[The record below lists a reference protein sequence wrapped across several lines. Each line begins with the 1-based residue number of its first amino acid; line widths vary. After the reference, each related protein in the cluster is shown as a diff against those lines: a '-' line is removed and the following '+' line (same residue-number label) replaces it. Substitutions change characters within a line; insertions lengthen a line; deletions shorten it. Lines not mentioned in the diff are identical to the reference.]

1 MWNHNNTEYHQNSNK
16 DLLYDLLGKELEDK
30 YDVEDMKKK
39 WKELL
44 KRFRQE
50 HSKASVKPSG
60 AGTAEIYTPTWEFH
74 EQLKY
79 VTVICDDTDVTVN
92 SISEPSKPK
101 VKKASKQQQRDSRED
116 RKLQLFSEAVV
127 AMRQP
132 EKHQGQN
139 SAIENSEV
147 AAFANYVRLTLS
159 KLNPKKFHRAK
170 KCIGDILFQIEESDE
185 MEVASGAGTRFSTH
199 GRYSPAPSIPSY
211 SSSEANN
218 SYQQNIHA
226 PHESMQMH
234 SFAPME
240 YY

>member
-30 YDVEDMKKK
+30 YDIEDMKKK

-60 AGTAEIYTPTWEFH
+60 AGTAEINMPTWEFY

-79 VTVICDDTDVTVN
+79 VTVICDDTNVTVN
-92 SISEPSKPK
+92 SISEPSKLK

-132 EKHQGQN
+132 EKHQGQKN
-139 SAIENSEV
+139 SIENSEV
-147 AAFANYVRLTLS
+147 ACSICKLCAFNLVKIKS
-159 KLNPKKFHRAK
+159 KKISQGKEVHRGY
-170 KCIGDILFQIEESDE
+170 IISDRRE
-185 MEVASGAGTRFSTH
+185 
-199 GRYSPAPSIPSY
+199 
-211 SSSEANN
+211 
-218 SYQQNIHA
+218 
-226 PHESMQMH
+226 
-234 SFAPME
+234 
-240 YY
+240 

>member
-1 MWNHNNTEYHQNSNK
+1 M
-16 DLLYDLLGKELEDK
+16 
-30 YDVEDMKKK
+30 
-39 WKELL
+39 L
-44 KRFRQE
+44 KRFKQE

-60 AGTAEIYTPTWEFH
+60 AGHGTAEIYTPSWEFY

-79 VTVICDDTDVTVN
+79 VTVICDDTDDTVS

-101 VKKASKQQQRDSRED
+101 VKKASKQQQKDSRED
-116 RKLQLFSEAVV
+116 RKLELFSDAVV

-132 EKHQGQN
+132 EMPQGQTN
-139 SAIENSEV
+139 SVENSEV

-159 KLNPKKFHRAK
+159 KLNPRKFRRAK

-185 MEVASGAGTRFSTH
+185 MEVAIGAATRFSTH
-199 GRYSPAPSIPSY
+199 GRYSPAPSISSY
-211 SSSEANN
+211 SSSETNQI
-218 SYQQNIHA
+218 YQQNIPA
-226 PHESMQMH
+226 PHESMQQMH

>member
-1 MWNHNNTEYHQNSNK
+1 LWNHNNTEYHQNRNK
-16 DLLYDLLGKELEDK
+16 DLLYDLLGKELE
-30 YDVEDMKKK
+30 VEYGVENMKKK

-60 AGTAEIYTPTWEFH
+60 AGTPEIYTPWGFY

-79 VTVICDDTDVTVN
+79 VTVICDDTDDTVN
-92 SISEPSKPK
+92 SISESSKPK
-101 VKKASKQQQRDSRED
+101 VKKASKQQQRDSCED
-116 RKLQLFSEAVV
+116 RKLELFSEAVV

-139 SAIENSEV
+139 SSIKNSEV

-159 KLNPKKFHRAK
+159 KLNPQKFRRAK

-185 MEVASGAGTRFSTH
+185 IEVPSCATTRFSTR
-199 GRYSPAPSIPSY
+199 GRYSPAPSISSC

-218 SYQQNIHA
+218 SYQQNIAA

-234 SFAPME
+234 AFAPME

>member
-1 MWNHNNTEYHQNSNK
+1 M
-16 DLLYDLLGKELEDK
+16 
-30 YDVEDMKKK
+30 
-39 WKELL
+39 
-44 KRFRQE
+44 
-50 HSKASVKPSG
+50 
-60 AGTAEIYTPTWEFH
+60 
-74 EQLKY
+74 
-79 VTVICDDTDVTVN
+79 ICDDTDVTVN

-101 VKKASKQQQRDSRED
+101 VKKASKQQQRDSHED
-116 RKLQLFSEAVV
+116 RKLHLFSEAVV

-139 SAIENSEV
+139 SSLENSEV

-159 KLNPKKFHRAK
+159 KLNPKKFRRAK

-185 MEVASGAGTRFSTH
+185 MEVASGAATRFSTH
-199 GRYSPAPSIPSY
+199 GRYSPAPSISSY

-218 SYQQNIHA
+218 SYQQNIPA